1 MSHHYLPLF
10 LLLEAKSCF
19 TYLSRS
25 PAWFEEVASQMPLSM
40 HSSTYAPFRPWG
52 GAKGNECN
60 RVIVAV
66 VAFPRGLLP
75 CCFSFVLVP
84 PSSLLGRGRGRLGAP
99 PSWVG
104 VGVALCGPSP
114 AWVGAALG
122 RLRPWFPCWGGPCWG
137 FSGGGAFPPLGA
149 AFAPPPGCPWGLGWP
164 PV

>member
-1 MSHHYLPLF
+1 MGSDGHHFRYNHKLVRPLG
-10 LLLEAKSCF
+10 
-19 TYLSRS
+19 RG
-25 PAWFEEVASQMPLSM
+25 
-40 HSSTYAPFRPWG
+40 G
-52 GAKGNECN
+52 GAKGNDCIWVMVGVDGI
-60 RVIVAV
+60 VIIVL
-66 VAFPRGLLP
+66 RGSLTLT
-75 CCFSFVLVP
+75 FYFVLVP